1 MEVTLDTHALIW
13 YMIDKLNNKLS
24 QRVQNVIKEA
34 EVNGT
39 IYISVIVLM
48 EVLHLVERGKIDL
61 SFDKLITDIER
72 SVNYKIVTFDTKL
85 LKIAKTL
92 KGLEAHDR
100 LILATAI
107 LTDSYLVSKDKVLRE
122 KWENTVW

>member
-13 YMIDKLNNKLS
+13 YMVGKLNNKLS
-24 QRVQNVIKEA
+24 QKAQDVIKEA
-34 EVNGT
+34 EINGT

-48 EVLHLVERGKIDL
+48 EILHLVERGKIDL
-61 SFDKLITDIER
+61 SFDKLINDIER
-72 SVNYKIVTFDTKL
+72 SVNYKVIPFDTKL

-107 LTDSYLVSKDKVLRE
+107 FTNSYLVSKDEELKE
-122 KWENTVW
+122 KWINTVW